1 VGLEKIAL
9 CQLGH
14 LEEGDPVELAEL
26 MGGIARRYPL
36 VDIWGGCCG
45 TGAEHLG
52 LIANTVGFA
61 RESN

>member
-1 VGLEKIAL
+1 MEKIAL

-14 LEEGDPVELAEL
+14 LQEGDPAELAEL

-36 VDIWGGCCG
+36 IDIWGGCCG

-52 LIANTVGFA
+52 LIANTVGSA
-61 RESN
+61 RETI